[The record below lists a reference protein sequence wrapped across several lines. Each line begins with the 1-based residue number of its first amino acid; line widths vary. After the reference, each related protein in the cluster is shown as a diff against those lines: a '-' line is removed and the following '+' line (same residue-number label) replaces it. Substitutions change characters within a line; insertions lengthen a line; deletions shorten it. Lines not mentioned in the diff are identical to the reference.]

1 MKFIVQVI
9 TSLENTG
16 ILLKGTTE
24 KVSQKGGL
32 LNFLA
37 PFKRISLLIMKSALA
52 PLAKTVGL
60 GLTAPPSA
68 APSGTY
74 SAIQKEIFWS
84 KTIRLFY
91 KQSFFSTQ
99 RQCCLT
105 FS

>member
-1 MKFIVQVI
+1 MKYIVQVI
-9 TSLENTG
+9 TSSEYTG
-16 ILLKGTTE
+16 ILLKGTTQ

-37 PFKRISLLIMKSALA
+37 PFKRISLPLMKSALA

-60 GLTAPPSA
+60 GLTAAPSA
-68 APSGTY
+68 ASSATY
-74 SAIQKEIFWS
+74 STIQKKMFWS
-84 KTIRLFY
+84 RTIRLFY

-99 RQCCLT
+99 PQCCLT